1 MKIENKNSNIISE
14 TLIDLARLLG
24 EQNEFEEILRLIS
37 QKTSH
42 LLQAELTLIMMIN
55 PKTRQTIKTVFS
67 EGEKTKEQKY
77 HTLNTS
83 VSGWVIKNET
93 PLISKDIQSDSRFR
107 QSVFKD
113 IPVKSAL
120 CVPLRSENLIFGT
133 LSLFRKIDTDVL
145 SNSDLSYLEKIA
157 IIVSPFV
164 RNVQKIE
171 HYFKQQMP
179 EQTILRKYQEHGLL
193 GKSKSFVELLRAI
206 EAAAGSDTRVLL
218 QGKSGTGK
226 ELVAKAIH
234 DFSKRNAH
242 KFVAIDCGAIS
253 ENLIESELFGHVKGA
268 FTGAM
273 TSRTGLF
280 EEANNGTLFMD
291 EISNLPMELQ
301 AKLLRVLQE
310 NEIRPLG
317 SNTTRQVNVR
327 IISASS
333 EPLKELVNKQKF
345 REDLFYRLMV
355 YPVIIPSLEE
365 RQADIPLLANHFIK
379 LYAMQQNKQVKRFDE
394 SIIDFIKHHDWTGN
408 IRELE
413 NFMERMVTLA
423 SKNQTQIDIG
433 LLPPEFR
440 DELKS
445 LVKNKK
451 KVQETRSLT
460 EILNMQEKQII
471 HQTLVDHK
479 WNQSSAANALGIDE
493 STLRYKMKKFG
504 IKKGK

>member
-1 MKIENKNSNIISE
+1 V
-14 TLIDLARLLG
+14 A
-24 EQNEFEEILRLIS
+24 
-37 QKTSH
+37 
-42 LLQAELTLIMMIN
+42 
-55 PKTRQTIKTVFS
+55 
-67 EGEKTKEQKY
+67 
-77 HTLNTS
+77 
-83 VSGWVIKNET
+83 
-93 PLISKDIQSDSRFR
+93 
-107 QSVFKD
+107 
-113 IPVKSAL
+113 
-120 CVPLRSENLIFGT
+120 
-133 LSLFRKIDTDVL
+133 
-145 SNSDLSYLEKIA
+145 
-157 IIVSPFV
+157 SPFL

-171 HYFKQQMP
+171 AYFSQKIP
-179 EQTILRKYQEHGLL
+179 EDTLLIKYKACGLL

-218 QGKSGTGK
+218 EGKSGTGK

-234 DFSKRNAH
+234 DFSQRNAH

-317 SNTTRQVNVR
+317 SNTTHQVNVR

-333 EPLKELVNKQKF
+333 EPLRELVNQQKF

-355 YPVIIPSLEE
+355 YPVMIPSLEE

-379 LYAMQQNKQVKRFDE
+379 LYSKQQNKQVERFDE
-394 SIIDFIKHHDWTGN
+394 PVIDFIKHHDWTGN

-413 NFMERMVTLA
+413 NFVERMVTLA
-423 SKNQTQIDIG
+423 SKNQTQIDVG
-433 LLPPEFR
+433 LLPSEFL
-440 DELKS
+440 DELKMMQ
-445 LVKNKK
+445 KTRNK
-451 KVQETRSLT
+451 VRETRSLT
-460 EILNMQEKQII
+460 EILNTQEKQII
-471 HQTLVDHK
+471 HQTLVNHK
-479 WNQSSAANALGIDE
+479 WNQSSAAKTLGIDE